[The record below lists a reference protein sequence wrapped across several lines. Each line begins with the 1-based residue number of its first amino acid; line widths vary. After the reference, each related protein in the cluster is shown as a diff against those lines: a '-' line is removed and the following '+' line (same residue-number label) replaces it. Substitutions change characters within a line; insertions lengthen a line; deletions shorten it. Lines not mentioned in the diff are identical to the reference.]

1 MNPFADLPPW
11 IALLVAL
18 FAGAV
23 LIALNL
29 GWLMAAKSMLDG
41 QRRKQR
47 ERSGAASEAAPRVGE
62 RPSVP
67 SHREGRDDDSRT
79 TP

>member
-11 IALLVAL
+11 IAVLVAL

-29 GWLMAAKSMLDG
+29 GWLMAAKSLLDA
-41 QRRKQR
+41 QRRKRQ
-47 ERSGAASEAAPRVGE
+47 EQAGGNAAPTPSQAEGP
-62 RPSVP
+62 RPDGP
-67 SHREGRDDDSRT
+67 QIG
-79 TP
+79 